1 MIDKPRKKRF
11 IAGAV
16 CPKCQKQDTLM
27 LHMENNIERVKCVAC
42 DFQKSQVD
50 DKVENKTGDSENVIG
65 IFKPE

>member
-1 MIDKPRKKRF
+1 MNKPRKKRF

-16 CPKCQKQDTLM
+16 CPKCQSMDTLM
-27 LHMENNIERVKCVAC
+27 LYMENNIERVKCVAC

-50 DKVENKTGDSENVIG
+50 DKVENKTGDSESVIG